1 MLRPPGSTVSGSLD
15 EYVLH
20 MPRCCRQV
28 LQVRGQ
34 LRKSS
39 FVSLGKPVSNHDDLE
54 QVASTHVAAT
64 DDDPKN
70 KRPRQKKRL
79 SFAKQYQEQR
89 RPSGV
94 DKVLETLFSTTRGRI
109 QTLDISR
116 YSRMPIA
123 QSSELA
129 PAQGQTPEDSGYP
142 RLPREQPLEPATYA
156 KSVDHRLQE
165 LHAQLQQGTTT
176 LESIWTSCEELLGQN
191 SWRLSTESQRGHEH
205 SSSTLPLFRDIL
217 LGVCSKQRITI
228 QGVTTT
234 PADVIKVYQKH
245 GVMRYW
251 WHEVLWS
258 QLAQALRLKYQ
269 KKIKQTEEEASL
281 EIIPSA
287 GIKTL
292 LEEILQV
299 WNLFMQEY
307 SAVPASVS
315 VQGDLTASSGD
326 AIEAQVPLPREMA
339 SQFQS
344 LIPKHPQRMQTR
356 QMSAAAVLTLDCL
369 ESENHYGVTYLIR
382 FFRTLKKGCRLD
394 PQIAKRSLAEA
405 GVPLS
410 IIEEALSSWGSSLA
424 EAGMQPS
431 TQKGRTKS
439 ANVKTLDWS
448 KKATSSRLAD
458 IGAVYKRSNPEE
470 AFEYWQSFQNHLK
483 THGYGDQESTD
494 LIFIRFLRTFWA
506 LRRSNHAIEV
516 WNVMVNMGRT
526 PSQMHWNAMLLG
538 CYPVNDSQSMQEIW
552 ANMWR
557 SGLEPD
563 IFTWTTY
570 IYGLI
575 KCNKTQDG
583 FAVLEQLGRSWKKEP
598 PAAGLANMSSDEIS
612 QKTDIKGDI
621 RLHPVNAAL
630 SALVD
635 REKYDL
641 TQTVIRWALSQGLR
655 LETST
660 FNILLRPLVRV
671 GTQDQIQSHL
681 QLMGTHNCIPDIVT
695 YTILLNGLISNPDSP
710 FNHLPPEDQEST
722 ITTILTK
729 METQNL
735 NLTPQTYTIL
745 LNGLIGKPTSTTQT
759 PRIVNIPLAKLIL
772 NHMSARHIPPSP
784 HLYTILITHYFSRKP
799 PDLPAINSLLTS
811 IHSSRSTTHLPDT
824 VFYDRLIE
832 GYASL
837 GEIEKAL
844 KILREIPKRGKTPGY
859 VALQV
864 LLRKMAEMGEWDLCR
879 ELVEDVEREGGLLRH
894 GVGGWR
900 GKGQWWALVD
910 ELRGRGLL
918 DDGVER

>member
-1 MLRPPGSTVSGSLD
+1 
-15 EYVLH
+15 
-20 MPRCCRQV
+20 MPRCSRQI
-28 LQVRGQ
+28 LQFRGQ

-39 FVSLGKPVSNHDDLE
+39 FVSLGKPVSNRDDLE
-54 QVASTHVAAT
+54 QVAPKPVAAK
-64 DDDPKN
+64 DDDLKH
-70 KRPRQKKRL
+70 KRPWQGKRL

-94 DKVLETLFSTTRGRI
+94 DKVLETLFSSTRARI
-109 QTLDISR
+109 ETQEISR
-116 YSRMPIA
+116 YSRLPIE
-123 QSSELA
+123 QRSELA
-129 PAQGQTPEDSGYP
+129 PEEGKSSEDSRYP
-142 RLPREQPLEPATYA
+142 RVPKEQLLEPATYA
-156 KSVDHRLQE
+156 KSIDYRLQE
-165 LHAQLQQGTTT
+165 LHAQLQRGITT
-176 LESIWTSCEELLGQN
+176 LETIWTSCEEILEQKL
-191 SWRLSTESQRGHEH
+191 WRPSREFQRGDEQ
-205 SSSTLPLFRDIL
+205 SSNTLPLFRDIL
-217 LGVCSKQRITI
+217 LGVCAKQHITVH
-228 QGVTTT
+228 GVTIT

-258 QLAQALRLKYQ
+258 QLSQALRLKYR
-269 KKIKQTEEEASL
+269 KTNEKTDEEASPETTPL
-281 EIIPSA
+281 A
-287 GIKTL
+287 RIKTL
-292 LEEILQV
+292 LDEILQV
-299 WNLFMQEY
+299 WNLFMQRY
-307 SAVPASVS
+307 DAVPGSAS
-315 VQGDLTASSGD
+315 VQGDVTASSGN
-326 AIEAQVPLPREMA
+326 AIEAQPPLPTEMA
-339 SQFQS
+339 SRFLR
-344 LIPKHPQRMQTR
+344 LIPKHPQRMQIR
-356 QMSAAAVLTLDCL
+356 QMPAAAVLTLDCL
-369 ESENHYGVTYLIR
+369 ESENHDGLPYLVR
-382 FFRTLKKGCRLD
+382 FFRTLKKGCRLN
-394 PQIAKRSLAEA
+394 PQTARRSLAEA
-405 GVPLS
+405 GLPLS

-424 EAGMQPS
+424 AAGMPQS
-431 TQKGRTKS
+431 NQKGELKS

-448 KKATSSRLAD
+448 KQATSSRLAD
-458 IGAVYKRSNPEE
+458 IGAVVKRSNPEE
-470 AFEYWQSFQNHLK
+470 AFGYWQSFHNHLK
-483 THGYGDQESTD
+483 THGYGDQDSTD
-494 LIFIRFLRTFWA
+494 LIFIRFLRVFWA

-538 CYPVNDSQSMQEIW
+538 CYPVNDSKSMQEIW

-575 KCNKTQDG
+575 KCNKIQDG
-583 FAVLEQLGRSWKKEP
+583 FAVLEQLGRSWKKK
-598 PAAGLANMSSDEIS
+598 PAAAELPNMSSDEMA
-612 QKTDIKGDI
+612 QKTDIKDDI

-635 REKYDL
+635 KERYDL
-641 TQTVIRWALSQGLR
+641 TQIVIRWALSQGLQ

-671 GTQDQIQSHL
+671 GTQAQIQSHL
-681 QLMGTHNCIPDIVT
+681 QLMDTQNCIPDIIT

-710 FNHLPPEDQEST
+710 FHHLSPQDQEST
-722 ITTILTK
+722 ITTILTQ

-735 NLTPQTYTIL
+735 NLTPQTYTTL
-745 LNGLIGKPTSTTQT
+745 LNGLIGKPTANTQT
-759 PRIVNIPLAKLIL
+759 PRTANIPLAKLIL

-784 HLYTILITHYFSRKP
+784 HLYTILLTHYFSLQP

-811 IHSSRSTTHLPDT
+811 IHSSPSTRHLPDT

-844 KILREIPKRGKTPGY
+844 KILREIPEKGKTPGY

-864 LLRKMAEMGEWDLCR
+864 LLRKMAEMGEWELCR
-879 ELVEDVEREGGLLRH
+879 ELVKDVEREGGLLRH

>member
-1 MLRPPGSTVSGSLD
+1 
-15 EYVLH
+15 
-20 MPRCCRQV
+20 MPRCSRQL
-28 LQVRGQ
+28 LQFRGQ

-54 QVASTHVAAT
+54 QVASNPVAAR
-64 DDDPKN
+64 DDDLKHKKPL
-70 KRPRQKKRL
+70 QKKRL
-79 SFAKQYQEQR
+79 SFAKQYREQR

-94 DKVLETLFSTTRGRI
+94 DKVLETLFSSTRARF
-109 QTLDISR
+109 QTPEISR
-116 YSRMPIA
+116 YSRLPIE

-129 PAQGQTPEDSGYP
+129 PTQGKTPKDSRYP
-142 RLPREQPLEPATYA
+142 RLPEEQLLEPATYA
-156 KSVDHRLQE
+156 KSIDNHLQI

-176 LESIWTSCEELLGQN
+176 LESIWTSCEELLGQD
-191 SWRLSTESQRGHEH
+191 SWRPSTESQRGDEH
-205 SSSTLPLFRDIL
+205 SSNTLPLLRDIL

-269 KKIKQTEEEASL
+269 KKNEQSEEEASQ
-281 EIIPSA
+281 EIIPLA

-292 LEEILQV
+292 LDEILQV
-299 WNLFMQEY
+299 WNLFMQTY
-307 SAVPASVS
+307 NAIPASVS
-315 VQGDLTASSGD
+315 VQGDVTASSGV
-326 AIEAQVPLPREMA
+326 AIEAQPPLPKAMT
-339 SQFQS
+339 SQFLR
-344 LIPKHPQRMQTR
+344 LIPKHPQRMQVR
-356 QMSAAAVLTLDCL
+356 QMSAAAILTLDCL
-369 ESENHYGVTYLIR
+369 ESENHDGVPYLTR
-382 FFRTLKKGCRLD
+382 FFRTLKKARILD
-394 PQIAKRSLAEA
+394 SQIAKRSLAEA

-410 IIEEALSSWGSSLA
+410 IIEQALSSWGSSLA
-424 EAGMQPS
+424 RDGMQTSP
-431 TQKGRTKS
+431 QNGRTQS

-448 KKATSSRLAD
+448 KEATSSRLAD
-458 IGAVYKRSNPEE
+458 IGAVFKRSNPEE

-494 LIFIRFLRTFWA
+494 LVFIRFLRIFWA

-516 WNVMVNMGRT
+516 WNVMVKMGRT
-526 PSQMHWNAMLLG
+526 PSQMHWNSMLLG
-538 CYPVNDSQSMQEIW
+538 CYPGNDSQSMQEIW

-575 KCNKTQDG
+575 KCNKIQDG

-598 PAAGLANMSSDEIS
+598 PGAGLANMSSDEIT
-612 QKTDIKGDI
+612 QRTDIKGDI

-630 SALVD
+630 SALVHK
-635 REKYDL
+635 EKYDL
-641 TQTVIRWALSQGLR
+641 TQTVVRWALSQGLR

-695 YTILLNGLISNPDSP
+695 YTILLNGLLSNPDSP
-710 FNHLPPEDQEST
+710 FHHHTPEDQEST
-722 ITTILTK
+722 ITTILTQ

-735 NLTPQTYTIL
+735 NLTPQSYTIL
-745 LNGLIGKPTSTTQT
+745 LNGLIGKPTSNSQT
-759 PRIVNIPLAKLIL
+759 PRTVNIPLAKLIL

-784 HLYTILITHYFSRKP
+784 HLYTILLTHYFSLNP
-799 PDLPAINSLLTS
+799 PDLPAIDSLLTS

-844 KILREIPKRGKTPGY
+844 KILREIPERGKTPGY

-864 LLRKMAEMGEWDLCR
+864 LLRKMAEMGEWELCR
-879 ELVEDVEREGGLLRH
+879 EMVGDVEREGGLLRH

-918 DDGVER
+918 DEGVER

>member
-1 MLRPPGSTVSGSLD
+1 
-15 EYVLH
+15 
-20 MPRCCRQV
+20 MPRCSRQL
-28 LQVRGQ
+28 LQLRGQ

-39 FVSLGKPVSNHDDLE
+39 FVSLGKPVSNNEDLE
-54 QVASTHVAAT
+54 QVASKPVAAG
-64 DDDPKN
+64 DDDLKY
-70 KRPRQKKRL
+70 KRPLRKKRL

-94 DKVLETLFSTTRGRI
+94 DKVLETLFSSTRARI
-109 QTLDISR
+109 QTPEISR
-116 YSRMPIA
+116 YSRLPVD

-129 PAQGQTPEDSGYP
+129 PAPGKAPEDSRYP
-142 RLPREQPLEPATYA
+142 RLPREQSLEPATYA
-156 KSVDHRLQE
+156 KSIDHRLQA
-165 LHAQLQQGTTT
+165 LHAELQQGTTA
-176 LESIWTSCEELLGQN
+176 LENVWTSCEELLGQN
-191 SWRLSTESQRGHEH
+191 VWRLSTESQRGDDH
-205 SSSTLPLFRDIL
+205 SSNTLPLFRDIL

-228 QGVTTT
+228 RGVTTT

-269 KKIKQTEEEASL
+269 KKNEQTEEEASP
-281 EIIPSA
+281 EIDPSA
-287 GIKTL
+287 AIKTL
-292 LEEILQV
+292 LDEILLV
-299 WNLFMQEY
+299 WNLFMQRY
-307 SAVPASVS
+307 DAVPAKVS
-315 VQGDLTASSGD
+315 VQVDVTAPSSG
-326 AIEAQVPLPREMA
+326 AIESQTPLPKEMS
-339 SQFQS
+339 SQFLR
-344 LIPKHPQRMQTR
+344 LIPKHPQRIQVR
-356 QMSAAAVLTLDCL
+356 QMPAAAVLTLDCL
-369 ESENHYGVTYLIR
+369 ESESHDGVPYLIR
-382 FFRTLKKGCRLD
+382 FFRTLKQGCRLD

-410 IIEEALSSWGSSLA
+410 IIEEALSSWGSSLTGS
-424 EAGMQPS
+424 GMQPF
-431 TQKGRTKS
+431 TRMGRKKS
-439 ANVKTLDWS
+439 ANGKTLDWS

-458 IGAVYKRSNPEE
+458 IGAVFKRSNPEE
-470 AFEYWQSFQNHLK
+470 AFEYWQSFQNYLK
-483 THGYGDQESTD
+483 THGYGDQDSTD
-494 LIFIRFLRTFWA
+494 LIFTRFLRIFWA

-538 CYPVNDSQSMQEIW
+538 CYPVNDSQSMQQIW

-575 KCNKTQDG
+575 KCNRIEDG
-583 FAVLEQLGRSWKKEP
+583 FAALEQLGRSWKKKP
-598 PAAGLANMSSDEIS
+598 PAGGLASMSSDEIF

-621 RLHPVNAAL
+621 RVHPVNAAL
-630 SALVD
+630 SGLVD
-635 REKYDL
+635 KEKYDL
-641 TQTVIRWALSQGLR
+641 TQTIIRWAISQGLR

-660 FNILLRPLVRV
+660 FNILLRPLVRI

-681 QLMGTHNCIPDIVT
+681 QLMGTHDCIPDIVT

-710 FNHLPPEDQEST
+710 YHHLAPEDQESS
-722 ITTILTK
+722 ITTILTE

-735 NLTPQTYTIL
+735 NLTPQTYTTL

-759 PRIVNIPLAKLIL
+759 TRTINIPLAKLIL

-784 HLYTILITHYFSRKP
+784 HLYTILITHYFSLDP
-799 PDLPAINSLLTS
+799 PDLAAINSLLTS

-864 LLRKMAEMGEWDLCR
+864 LLRKMAEMGEWELCR
-879 ELVEDVEREGGLLRH
+879 ELVADVEREGGLLRH

-918 DDGVER
+918 DERVEG

>member
-1 MLRPPGSTVSGSLD
+1 
-15 EYVLH
+15 
-20 MPRCCRQV
+20 MPRCSRQL
-28 LQVRGQ
+28 LQYRGQ

-39 FVSLGKPVSNHDDLE
+39 FVSLGKAVSNHDDLE
-54 QVASTHVAAT
+54 QVASKPPSVRFVTAG
-64 DDDPKN
+64 DDDLKY
-70 KRPRQKKRL
+70 KQPRQKKRL

-94 DKVLETLFSTTRGRI
+94 DKVLETLFSSTRARI
-109 QTLDISR
+109 QTPEIAR
-116 YSRMPIA
+116 YSRLPIE

-129 PAQGQTPEDSGYP
+129 PAQSKTTEDSRYP
-142 RLPREQPLEPATYA
+142 RLPREQQLEPATYA
-156 KSVDHRLQE
+156 KSIDHRLQE
-165 LHAQLQQGTTT
+165 LHTELQQGTTT
-176 LESIWTSCEELLGQN
+176 LENIWTSCEELLGQN
-191 SWRLSTESQRGHEH
+191 VWRPSAESQRGDEQ
-205 SSSTLPLFRDIL
+205 SSNTLPLFRDIL

-258 QLAQALRLKYQ
+258 QLAQTLRLKYQ
-269 KKIKQTEEEASL
+269 KKNEQTEEEASL
-281 EIIPSA
+281 EIALSA
-287 GIKTL
+287 GIQTL
-292 LEEILQV
+292 LDEILQV
-299 WNLFMQEY
+299 WNLFMQRY
-307 SAVPASVS
+307 DAVPGKVS
-315 VQGDLTASSGD
+315 VQGDVTASSGD
-326 AIEAQVPLPREMA
+326 AIEAQAPLPKELA
-339 SQFQS
+339 SQFLR
-344 LIPKHPQRMQTR
+344 LIPKHPQRMRTR
-356 QMSAAAVLTLDCL
+356 QMAAAAVLTLDCL
-369 ESENHYGVTYLIR
+369 ESENHAGVPYQIR
-382 FFRTLKKGCRLD
+382 FFRTLKKGCRLN

-424 EAGMQPS
+424 DPGMQPS
-431 TQKGRTKS
+431 TRKGRTKS
-439 ANVKTLDWS
+439 ADVKTLDWS
-448 KKATSSRLAD
+448 KEATSSRLAD
-458 IGAVYKRSNPEE
+458 IAGVFRRSNPEE

-494 LIFIRFLRTFWA
+494 LIFIRFIRTFWA
-506 LRRSNHAIEV
+506 LRRSNHAIVV
-516 WNVMVNMGRT
+516 WNVMVSMGRT

-538 CYPVNDSQSMQEIW
+538 CYPVNDSRSMQEIW
-552 ANMWR
+552 ANMR
-557 SGLEPD
+557 QSGLEPD
-563 IFTWTTY
+563 IFMWATY

-575 KCNKTQDG
+575 KCNKIQDG
-583 FAVLEQLGRSWKKEP
+583 LAALEQLGRSWKKEP
-598 PAAGLANMSSDEIS
+598 PVAGLANMSSDEIS

-630 SALVD
+630 SALVHKE
-635 REKYDL
+635 RYDL
-641 TQTVIRWALSQGLR
+641 TQTLIRWALSQGLR

-660 FNILLRPLVRV
+660 FNILLRPLVRA

-695 YTILLNGLISNPDSP
+695 YTILLNGLISNPGSP
-710 FNHLPPEDQEST
+710 FHHLPLEDQEST
-722 ITTILTK
+722 ITTILTQV
-729 METQNL
+729 ETRNL
-735 NLTPQTYTIL
+735 DLTPQTYTTL
-745 LNGLIGKPTSTTQT
+745 LNGIIGKPTPTTRT
-759 PRIVNIPLAKLIL
+759 PRTVNIPLAKFIL

-784 HLYTILITHYFSRKP
+784 HLYTILITHYFSLNP
-799 PDLPAINSLLTS
+799 PDLPAINALLTS

-844 KILREIPKRGKTPGY
+844 KILREIPERGKTPGY

-864 LLRKMAEMGEWDLCR
+864 LLRKMAEMGEWELCR
-879 ELVEDVEREGGLLRH
+879 ELVADVEREGGLLRH

-918 DDGVER
+918 DEGV

>member
-1 MLRPPGSTVSGSLD
+1 
-15 EYVLH
+15 
-20 MPRCCRQV
+20 MPRCSRQI
-28 LQVRGQ
+28 LHFRGQ

-39 FVSLGKPVSNHDDLE
+39 FVSLGKPVSNRDDVE
-54 QVASTHVAAT
+54 QVASKPVAAQ
-64 DDDPKN
+64 DDSLKH
-70 KRPRQKKRL
+70 KRPWKTKRL

-94 DKVLETLFSTTRGRI
+94 DKVLETLFSSTRARI
-109 QTLDISR
+109 ETPEISR
-116 YSRMPIA
+116 YSRVPIE

-129 PAQGQTPEDSGYP
+129 PEEGKTPEDSRYS
-142 RLPREQPLEPATYA
+142 RLPKEQPLEPATYA
-156 KSVDHRLQE
+156 KSIEHRLQE
-165 LHAQLQQGTTT
+165 LHAQFQRGITT
-176 LESIWTSCEELLGQN
+176 LESIWTSCEEILEQN
-191 SWRLSTESQRGHEH
+191 LWRPSRESQREDEQ
-205 SSSTLPLFRDIL
+205 SSDALPLFRDIL
-217 LGVCSKQRITI
+217 LGVCAKQRISV
-228 QGVTTT
+228 QGVAIT
-234 PADVIKVYQKH
+234 PAAVIKVYRKH
-245 GVMRYW
+245 GIMRFW

-258 QLAQALRLKYQ
+258 QLAQALRLKYR
-269 KKIKQTEEEASL
+269 KKSEKTDEEASP
-281 EIIPSA
+281 ETTPSA
-287 GIKTL
+287 GIKL
-292 LEEILQV
+292 LLDEILQV
-299 WNLFMQEY
+299 WNLFMQRY
-307 SAVPASVS
+307 DAVPGWVY
-315 VQGDLTASSGD
+315 VQGDVTASSGN
-326 AIEAQVPLPREMA
+326 AVKAQPPLPKEMA
-339 SQFQS
+339 SRFLR
-344 LIPKHPQRMQTR
+344 LILKHPQRMQIR
-356 QMSAAAVLTLDCL
+356 QMPAAAVLTLDCL
-369 ESENHYGVTYLIR
+369 DSENHDSVPYLVP
-382 FFRTLKKGCRLD
+382 FLRTLKKGCRPD
-394 PQIAKRSLAEA
+394 PQIARRSLAEA
-405 GVPLS
+405 GLPLS
-410 IIEEALSSWGSSLA
+410 IIEEALSSWGSSLTTA
-424 EAGMQPS
+424 EIQQS
-431 TQKGRTKS
+431 TQKGQPKS

-458 IGAVYKRSNPEE
+458 IGAVVKRSNPEE
-470 AFEYWQSFQNHLK
+470 AFGYWQSFHNHLK
-483 THGYGDQESTD
+483 THGYGDQDSTD
-494 LIFIRFLRTFWA
+494 LIFIRFLRIFWS

-538 CYPVNDSQSMQEIW
+538 CYPVNDSKSMQEIW

-563 IFTWTTY
+563 ILTWTTY

-575 KCNKTQDG
+575 KCNKIQDG
-583 FAVLEQLGRSWKKEP
+583 FAALEQLGRSWKKEP
-598 PAAGLANMSSDEIS
+598 PAAELPNMSSDELS
-612 QKTDIKGDI
+612 HKTDVKGDI

-630 SALVD
+630 SALAD

-641 TQTVIRWALSQGLR
+641 TQIILRWALSQGLR

-681 QLMGTHNCIPDIVT
+681 QLMDTQNCIPDIIT

-710 FNHLPPEDQEST
+710 FQHLSPQDQEST
-722 ITTILTK
+722 ITTILTQ

-735 NLTPQTYTIL
+735 TLTPQTYTTL

-759 PRIVNIPLAKLIL
+759 PRTVNIPLAKLIL

-784 HLYTILITHYFSRKP
+784 HLYTILLTHYFSLQP
-799 PDLPAINSLLTS
+799 PDLPAINALLTS
-811 IHSSRSTTHLPDT
+811 IHASPSTRHLPDT

-844 KILREIPKRGKTPGY
+844 KILREIPERGKTPGY

-864 LLRKMAEMGEWDLCR
+864 LLRKMAESGEWELCR
-879 ELVEDVEREGGLLRH
+879 ELVGDVEREGGLLRH

-918 DDGVER
+918 DEGVER

>member
-1 MLRPPGSTVSGSLD
+1 M
-15 EYVLH
+15 
-20 MPRCCRQV
+20 
-28 LQVRGQ
+28 
-34 LRKSS
+34 
-39 FVSLGKPVSNHDDLE
+39 SNHDDLE
-54 QVASTHVAAT
+54 QVASKPVAAR
-64 DDDPKN
+64 DDDLKQ
-70 KRPRQKKRL
+70 KRPWQKKRL

-94 DKVLETLFSTTRGRI
+94 DKVLETLFSSTRARI
-109 QTLDISR
+109 QTPEISR
-116 YSRMPIA
+116 YSRLPIE

-129 PAQGQTPEDSGYP
+129 PAEGKTPEDSRYP
-142 RLPREQPLEPATYA
+142 RLPKEQPLEPATYA
-156 KSVDHRLQE
+156 KSIDHRLQE

-176 LESIWTSCEELLGQN
+176 LENIWTSCEELLGQD
-191 SWRLSTESQRGHEH
+191 SWGSSRESQRGDEH
-205 SSSTLPLFRDIL
+205 SSNTLPLFRDIL

-228 QGVTTT
+228 QGVTVT

-269 KKIKQTEEEASL
+269 IKEQPEEEASL
-281 EIIPSA
+281 EITTSA
-287 GIKTL
+287 GIKSL
-292 LEEILQV
+292 LDEILQV
-299 WNLFMQEY
+299 WILFMQRY
-307 SAVPASVS
+307 GAMPASVS
-315 VQGDLTASSGD
+315 VQGEVTASSGD
-326 AIEAQVPLPREMA
+326 AIEAQAPLPKEMA
-339 SQFQS
+339 GRFLR
-344 LIPKHPQRMQTR
+344 LIPKHPQRMQIR

-369 ESENHYGVTYLIR
+369 ESQNHDSVPYLIRR
-382 FFRTLKKGCRLD
+382 FFRTLKIGCRLD
-394 PQIAKRSLAEA
+394 AQTAKRSLAES

-410 IIEEALSSWGSSLA
+410 IIEEALLSWGSSLA
-424 EAGMQPS
+424 EPGMQPS

-448 KKATSSRLAD
+448 KKATPSRLAD
-458 IGAVYKRSNPEE
+458 IGAVVNRAKPEE
-470 AFEYWQSFQNHLK
+470 AFEYWQSFHNHLK
-483 THGYGDQESTD
+483 THGYGDQDSTD
-494 LIFIRFLRTFWA
+494 LIFIRFLRIFWA

-538 CYPVNDSQSMQEIW
+538 CYPANDSQSMQQIW

-575 KCNKTQDG
+575 KCNKIQDG
-583 FAVLEQLGRSWKKEP
+583 FAVLEQLGRSWKKKP
-598 PAAGLANMSSDEIS
+598 PTAGLANMSSDEIS

-630 SALVD
+630 SALVH

-681 QLMGTHNCIPDIVT
+681 QLMGTHKCIPDIIT
-695 YTILLNGLISNPDSP
+695 YTILLNGLTSNPESP
-710 FNHLPPEDQEST
+710 FHHLAPEDQEST
-722 ITTILTK
+722 ITTILTQI
-729 METQNL
+729 ETQNL
-735 NLTPQTYTIL
+735 TLTPQTYTTL

-759 PRIVNIPLAKLIL
+759 TRTVNIPLAKFIL

-784 HLYTILITHYFSRKP
+784 HLYTILLTHYFSLKP

-844 KILREIPKRGKTPGY
+844 KILREIPERGKTPGY

-864 LLRKMAEMGEWDLCR
+864 LLRKMAEMGEWELCR
-879 ELVEDVEREGGLLRH
+879 EMVGDVEREGGLLRH

-918 DDGVER
+918 DEGVER

>member
-1 MLRPPGSTVSGSLD
+1 
-15 EYVLH
+15 
-20 MPRCCRQV
+20 MPQCSRQL
-28 LQVRGQ
+28 LQFRGQ

-39 FVSLGKPVSNHDDLE
+39 FISLGKPVSNHDDLE
-54 QVASTHVAAT
+54 QVASKPVAAGE
-64 DDDPKN
+64 DDSKH
-70 KRPRQKKRL
+70 KRPWQKKRL

-94 DKVLETLFSTTRGRI
+94 DKVLETLFSSTRARI
-109 QTLDISR
+109 QTPEISR
-116 YSRMPIA
+116 YSRLPIE
-123 QSSELA
+123 QSSEIP
-129 PAQGQTPEDSGYP
+129 PAQSKIPEDSRYP

-156 KSVDHRLQE
+156 KSIDHRLQE
-165 LHAQLQQGTTT
+165 LHAELQQGTTT
-176 LESIWTSCEELLGQN
+176 LENIWTACKELLGQN
-191 SWRLSTESQRGHEH
+191 VWRPSTEFQRGDEH
-205 SSSTLPLFRDIL
+205 SSNTLPLFRDIL

-228 QGVTTT
+228 RGVTTT

-251 WHEVLWS
+251 WHKVLWS

-269 KKIKQTEEEASL
+269 KKNEQTEEEAPL
-281 EIIPSA
+281 GITPSA

-292 LEEILQV
+292 LDEILQV
-299 WNLFMQEY
+299 WKLFMQRY
-307 SAVPASVS
+307 GAVPASVS
-315 VQGDLTASSGD
+315 VQGDVTASSGD
-326 AIEAQVPLPREMA
+326 AIGAQAPLPKQMA
-339 SQFQS
+339 SQFLR
-344 LIPKHPQRMQTR
+344 LIPKHPQRTEIR
-356 QMSAAAVLTLDCL
+356 QMPAAAILTLDCL
-369 ESENHYGVTYLIR
+369 ESENHGGVPYLIR

-394 PQIAKRSLAEA
+394 PQTARRSLAEA

-410 IIEEALSSWGSSLA
+410 VIEEALSNWGSPLA
-424 EAGMQPS
+424 ESG
-431 TQKGRTKS
+431 
-439 ANVKTLDWS
+439 NIKTLDWS

-458 IGAVYKRSNPEE
+458 IGAVSKRSNPEE
-470 AFEYWQSFQNHLK
+470 AFEYWQSFQSHLK

-494 LIFIRFLRTFWA
+494 SIFIRFLRLFWS

-538 CYPVNDSQSMQEIW
+538 CYPINDSQSMQEIW
-552 ANMWR
+552 ANMWQ

-563 IFTWTTY
+563 IFTWATY

-575 KCNKTQDG
+575 KCNKIEDG
-583 FAVLEQLGRSWKKEP
+583 FAALEQLGRSWKKEA

-630 SALVD
+630 SALVHKQ
-635 REKYDL
+635 KYDL
-641 TQTVIRWALSQGLR
+641 TQTVVRWALSQGLR

-660 FNILLRPLVRV
+660 FNILLPPLVRV

-681 QLMGTHNCIPDIVT
+681 ELMGTHNCIPDIVT

-710 FNHLPPEDQEST
+710 FHHLPPEDQEST
-722 ITTILTK
+722 ITTILTR
-729 METQNL
+729 MEAQNL
-735 NLTPQTYTIL
+735 NLTPQSYTTI
-745 LNGLIGKPTSTTQT
+745 LNGLIGKPTSNTQT
-759 PRIVNIPLAKLIL
+759 PRTVNIPLAKLVL

-784 HLYTILITHYFSRKP
+784 HLYTILITHYLSINP
-799 PDLPAINSLLTS
+799 PDLPAVNSLLTS
-811 IHSSRSTTHLPDT
+811 IHSSRPTTHLPDT

-844 KILREIPKRGKTPGY
+844 KILREIPERGKTPGY

-864 LLRKMAEMGEWDLCR
+864 LLRKMAEMGEWELCR
-879 ELVEDVEREGGLLRH
+879 ELVADVEREGGLLRH

-900 GKGQWWALVD
+900 GKGQWWELVD

-918 DDGVER
+918 DEGVER